1 MLPRRAVVALIAG
14 AALTGVVTGL
24 PSSQAAVE
32 TPSAHLLR
40 PLQGG
45 DSGDFPGAEVPVGD
59 ADRRGPDLAP
69 TRAIRAAVAGFGKG
83 VKVSW
88 TQYGTPLSITR
99 ERDFLATEISGTPE
113 RVARTFLARH
123 AAAYGLSAAD
133 VAQLELVSDEPL
145 SDTTT
150 AWVVLLRQKLSGI
163 RLAEDGLV
171 AVGVGAGGK
180 VAYVT
185 SSLVPTAVLG
195 ALPTTTPKL
204 SAAKAALAAAKAAGV
219 TGLNL
224 GALPLKGA
232 DKAGFTTFEAK
243 GLHQLQ
249 RTRLRVL

>member
-69 TRAIRAAVAGFGKG
+69 TRAITSAVAGLGKG

-88 TQYGTPLSITR
+88 TQYGTPLSLTR

-123 AAAYGLSAAD
+123 AAAYGLSPAD

-195 ALPTTTPKL
+195 SLPTTTPRI
-204 SAAKAALAAAKAAGV
+204 SPKAAVLAAARDSGV
-219 TGLNL
+219 TTLKLADLSL
-224 GALPLKGA
+224 GKLDG
-232 DKAGFTTFEAK
+232 AGF
-243 GLHQLQ
+243 
-249 RTRLRVL
+249 